1 MRIQAL
7 EHPGQNMSNCIPHSG
22 QPRRASVHTLGCRLN
37 QSESSLIVERLEAD
51 GYEVVP
57 FGEPAELGIINTCT
71 VTGEADAKSRQL
83 VRSFIRKNPGA
94 YTAVIGCYSQMG
106 YKALSDIEGVDLI
119 VGNQEK
125 LNVLDY
131 VAAGK
136 NDTPLV
142 VRDRIDRD
150 DFTMEVVGNA
160 PVTRRANLK
169 IQDGCDFM
177 CSFCIIP
184 FARGRARSRAMDN
197 LLDDAR
203 QLLER
208 GAKELVLTGVNVG
221 TYDCEGMTI
230 VDVVDRLD
238 AMDGVERIRISSIEP
253 TTIPEALFERMCD
266 PDHALVPYL
275 HIPLQSGS
283 NRVLEL
289 MKRRYSREAFLAFI
303 ETADAAVPGLC
314 IGTDVLVG
322 SPGET
327 DDDFME
333 TFRLIE
339 ESPIAY
345 AHVFKYSERKGT
357 SASRYADKVDPQT
370 MSRRSAAIRRLS
382 DAKRRAFYEAHLG
395 QTVEVLFEHQEN
407 GYWAGYTGNYIRVA
421 VRSSDGLVNEMR
433 GVDLSELKGDFAV
446 GSLVEASAL
455 TQ

>member
-1 MRIQAL
+1 MDKPELHDTLIL
-7 EHPGQNMSNCIPHSG
+7 
-22 QPRRASVHTLGCRLN
+22 RRASVHTLGCRLN
-37 QSESSLIVERLEAD
+37 QSESALIAERLEAD
-51 GYEVVP
+51 GYEVVA
-57 FGEPAELGIINTCT
+57 FGEAADLGIINTCT
-71 VTGEADAKSRQL
+71 VTGEADSKSRQL
-83 VRSFIRKNPGA
+83 VRSFIRKNPNA

-106 YKALSDIEGVDLI
+106 YKALSEIEGVDLI

-125 LNVLDY
+125 LSVLDY

-136 NDTPLV
+136 NDTPLI
-142 VRDRIDRD
+142 VRDRIERD
-150 DFTMEVVGNA
+150 DFTMEIVGSA

-203 QLLER
+203 RLIER

-221 TYDCEGMTI
+221 TYVYEDLTI
-230 VDVVDRLD
+230 VDVVDRLN
-238 AMDGVERIRISSIEP
+238 ALDGLARVRISSIEP
-253 TTIPEALFERMCD
+253 TTIPEALFDRMSD
-266 PDHALVPYL
+266 PHHALAPYL

-283 NRVLEL
+283 NKILGL
-289 MKRRYSREAFLAFI
+289 MKRRYAREAFCEFI
-303 ETADAAVPGLC
+303 ELAHATVPGIC

-322 SPGET
+322 SPGE
-327 DDDFME
+327 DDEDFME

-339 ESPIAY
+339 DSPITY

-357 SASRYADKVDPQT
+357 PASRYAGKVDPKT

-382 DAKRRAFYEAHLG
+382 DAKRRAYYASHLG

-421 VRSSDGLVNEMR
+421 VRSHEGLENELR
-433 GVDLSELKGDFAV
+433 DVRLKELVGDFAL
-446 GSLVEASAL
+446 GELNA
-455 TQ
+455 